1 MASHGVPIKAR
12 HSSVTSNNEVRH
24 MFSRAKCAVAIA
36 ALLVG
41 AGTASAQGTR
51 QRITAGPHGGIRSV
65 TQSRGNG
72 QFTGTRQAVGPHGTP
87 LTRVPSRDQTVLP
100 APRSGRQAMVNKQA
114 ARRSPGRMAAPTPIS
129 ASLVM
134 GSTPTSA
141 LQRDPTAQL
150 TRTSVLRA
158 MANSRIREQQPDPW
172 VVPIRT
178 SAQPQMVR

>member
-72 QFTGTRQAVGPHGTP
+72 QFTGTRQAVGPHGAAYTNQRSVSQGHSTD
-87 LTRVPSRDQTVLP
+87 TRSVTGPNGATSTTQRTAGNGEQTSSKTVT
-100 APRSGRQAMVNKQA
+100 GQ
-114 ARRSPGRMAAPTPIS
+114 
-129 ASLVM
+129 
-134 GSTPTSA
+134 
-141 LQRDPTAQL
+141 
-150 TRTSVLRA
+150 
-158 MANSRIREQQPDPW
+158 
-172 VVPIRT
+172 
-178 SAQPQMVR
+178 